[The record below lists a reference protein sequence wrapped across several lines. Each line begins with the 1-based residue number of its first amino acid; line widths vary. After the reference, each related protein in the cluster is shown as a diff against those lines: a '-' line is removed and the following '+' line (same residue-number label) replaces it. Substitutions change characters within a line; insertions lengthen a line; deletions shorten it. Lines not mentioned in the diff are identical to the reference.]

1 MPENIQT
8 VHTQS
13 DRSTK
18 ETKGRCKQADTDNP
32 NSSKDLLIELIT
44 KAQHGNHR
52 SDSSTK
58 ADNKHTADKEPIR
71 AGRLSHKTDTNRDD
85 PPKKGKRIIVT
96 KIVNRSRH
104 DHYRTDPG
112 PPQQQVD
119 DHTPPTKPK
128 HAVELLPHPIAQELT
143 AGLNKE

>member
-8 VHTQS
+8 VHTPS
-13 DRSTK
+13 DSSTK

-58 ADNKHTADKEPIR
+58 ADNKHTVNKEPIR

-85 PPKKGKRIIVT
+85 PPKKGKRTIVT

-104 DHYRTDPG
+104 DHYRIG
-112 PPQQQVD
+112 LELPQQAD
-119 DHTPPTKPK
+119 DHTPQIKPK
-128 HAVELLPHPIAQELT
+128 PAVELLHHPITQELIT
-143 AGLNKE
+143 GPSKE